1 MPFRLNTI
9 TVILCAI
16 FFLFTLSSG
25 AIGTE
30 TVLELD
36 TLEGIES
43 YSKAN
48 KSKGDDHIYSASEV
62 YETYEKAV
70 VIIILKIK
78 GKPVSHGSGFFV
90 KPNGY
95 ILTNN
100 HVIDVSS
107 FGKFSK
113 QIEYEVV
120 TSDGGRY
127 IPQVVKVDPDLDIA
141 LLKLHGKTFPSV
153 QIGTAS
159 RMKVGDEVFIVGT
172 PIRMEFRRSLT
183 SGIISGFN
191 RSRDR
196 IQTSAILHGGNSGG
210 PAFNNRGMVCGIAI
224 AVAAGIN
231 KEKALINNKLVDL
244 TTQQKLYGISY
255 LIPIDYSKNLL
266 RLMY

>member
-1 MPFRLNTI
+1 MKPRIKPTP
-9 TVILCAI
+9 VILCAI
-16 FFLFTLSSG
+16 FFLFTLSSS

-48 KSKGDDHIYSASEV
+48 RSKGDDHIYSASEV

-70 VIIILKIK
+70 VIIILKLN
-78 GKPVSHGSGFFV
+78 GKPISHGSGFFV
-90 KPNGY
+90 KSNGY
-95 ILTNN
+95 ILTNR
-100 HVIDVSS
+100 HVIDVS
-107 FGKFSK
+107 FLVKPED
-113 QIEYEVV
+113 QLEVEYEIV
-120 TSDGGRY
+120 TSDGGRHV
-127 IPQVVKVDPDLDIA
+127 PQIVKVDPDLDIA

-153 QIGTAS
+153 RIGTAS

-224 AVAAGIN
+224 AVAAGITN
-231 KEKALINNKLVDL
+231 ATIIV
-244 TTQQKLYGISY
+244 
-255 LIPIDYSKNLL
+255 
-266 RLMY
+266 